1 MKIKTSV
8 IEEYVED
15 YFNNLDNLGNYK
27 LKDSK
32 VILITEEGNRIIV
45 DYELEVYRQ
54 FNKNFI
60 PNRGKIISGTLYL
73 NLNELEVK
81 RALILNTI
89 LNPD

>member
-60 PNRGKIISGTLYL
+60 PNRRNVLL
-73 NLNELEVK
+73 
-81 RALILNTI
+81 
-89 LNPD
+89 